1 MQRFSQTT
9 SPLKCTVPPLTVVVS
24 ARAAAEL
31 RDRADRTT
39 IASVLIFMLFSF
51 KQCRYYEPKLAVVV
65 PSRHSMYQPNG
76 STAGSAQFSP
86 N

>member
-1 MQRFSQTT
+1 
-9 SPLKCTVPPLTVVVS
+9 VPPFTVVS

-51 KQCRYYEPKLAVVV
+51 EQCRYYEPIG
-65 PSRHSMYQPNG
+65 SRHAFQAFHVSADG
-76 STAGSAQFSP
+76 SAAGSAQFSP

>member
-1 MQRFSQTT
+1 MHCAAINRGGVSQGRRGTQR
-9 SPLKCTVPPLTVVVS
+9 
-24 ARAAAEL
+24 
-31 RDRADRTT
+31 RADRTT